1 MESCP
6 ESDTCDLT
14 ESTRK
19 QWLKS
24 QFASQQSKIDQ
35 KSTDAHQSVG
45 ANPYEHYRNTGH
57 AYQEQG
63 SKAAEHSMWS
73 SECWQHDPRELR
85 HAS

>member
-1 MESCP
+1 MESRP
-6 ESDTCDLT
+6 ESDTCDLI
-14 ESTRK
+14 ESPRK

-35 KSTDAHQSVG
+35 KSTDAHQSVR
-45 ANPYEHYRNTGH
+45 ANPYEYYRNTNS
-57 AYQEQG
+57 ASQEQG

-73 SECWQHDPRELR
+73 SKWWQHDPRELR